1 MDKLYTIHLVNRTQI
16 CVCEMKPD
24 DCPRGI
30 DKDFHEALAT
40 GMLVIEDGDGAFDMI
55 PVSNIMHIEC
65 VPLKDEDDDDD
76 EYNLERLFEED
87 DEDDEDYDDLDEED
101 EDDE

>member
-16 CVCEMKPD
+16 CVCEMKSD

-40 GMLVIEDGDGAFDMI
+40 GMLVIENGDGAFDMI
-55 PVSNIMHIEC
+55 PVANIMHIEC
-65 VPLKDEDDDDD
+65 VPLKDDDDDG

-87 DEDDEDYDDLDEED
+87 DEDDEDYDDLEEED